1 MRLLH
6 LIAASSLS
14 GCIIPESWTLAAH
27 DVDRDGHVAVVFGG
41 DDCDDANARAYEGA
55 VELCST
61 GRDEDCDGEV
71 DEAGVGAVTVWL
83 DTDGDGF
90 GDPNRQL
97 TTCKA
102 SPQYAL
108 RAGDCDDGV
117 RDVHPGARELCN
129 DRDDDCDLAIDEGAP
144 PTTWYPDVDADG
156 FGDPTRPTSACL
168 PPADGWLALGAD
180 CDDAVAAVNPAA
192 ADVPYDGLD
201 ADCDGASD
209 FDVDGDGWDFPTDC
223 DDADRDI
230 HPAAAEVPYDDVDDD
245 CAPGNEHDLDR
256 DGVTGPAWPL
266 GADCD
271 DRSPLIAGPSVYYPD
286 VDGDTYGDPA
296 GAVVACQPPP
306 GHVLQAGDCD
316 DRAASVNPI
325 AIETCDGADQ
335 DCDGAID
342 EGAGEAWYPDRDRD
356 GRGDTLAFSVR
367 SCGLPADP
375 TVPAW
380 SLTPDDCDDTRG
392 DVYTGAPERCD
403 LTDNDCDTL
412 IDEGVT
418 PTWHRDDDADGVGT
432 AESAFA
438 CAPPADWLGAVRGGP
453 TGDCDDA
460 RADVF
465 PGATEVCD
473 LTDQDCDGLIDE
485 GVTPTWHRDDDADE
499 YATAEAVAACEPPA
513 HWLGWRTSPTAI
525 DCDDARADVFPGATE
540 VCDLTDQ
547 DCDSLVDEGVTPTWH
562 RDDDADDYATAEAV
576 AACDPPAH
584 WIGWRTSPTTL
595 DCDDARADVFPGAT
609 EVCDLTDQ
617 DCDALV
623 DEGVTPTWHRDDDG
637 DTFATAERVAAC
649 QPPPHWSGW
658 RTSSTTV
665 DCDDARADVFPGA
678 TEVCDRVDQDCDAL
692 TDEGVTPT
700 WHRDEDLDGYGTAQ
714 SSTTCAAPAAWAGA
728 TEGPTAI
735 DCEDDNPDRHPGAE
749 EVCNGLEDN
758 CDADWE
764 VTRPAICAVDA
775 AAAVV
780 IDGSLYVLRS
790 IRGNW
795 EQGAA
800 WCSQQGSHLIWPAG
814 LGRSNPRAGVWY
826 EGSMELETV
835 RVAMGLPTGSEVLIG
850 YTTRCVGRQSREYWG
865 YSSSIVD
872 CDAFDSVVV
881 GADPLPP
888 GWEAD
893 ASTTNSPYW
902 RHSLAQTFISPGIQV
917 FGNWHYTSVAS
928 SMYAICEQEN

>member
-485 GVTPTWHRDDDADE
+485 GVTPTWHRDDDADDLRHRRGRRRLRAPGPLARLAHLPHRDRLRRRPRRRLPRRHRGLRPHRSRLRQPRRRRRHAHLAPRRRRRRLRHRRGRRRLRSPRPLDRLAHVPHNAGLRRRPRRRLPRRHRGLRPHRSGLRRPRRRRRHPHLAPRRRRRHLRHRRARRRLPTPAPLVRLAHQLHHRRLRRRPRRRLPRRHRGLRPRRPRLRRPHRRRRHPHLAPRRRPRRLRHRPVLHHLRRPRRLGRRHRGPHRHRLRRRQPRPPPRRRGGLQRPRRQLRRRLGGHPPGDLRGGRCSGGRDRWVPVRAPKHTRE
-499 YATAEAVAACEPPA
+499 LGGGRGVVQPARLPLDLARGSRSLEP
-513 HWLGWRTSPTAI
+513 
-525 DCDDARADVFPGATE
+525 ARR
-540 VCDLTDQ
+540 
-547 DCDSLVDEGVTPTWH
+547 SLV
-562 RDDDADDYATAEAV
+562 R
-576 AACDPPAH
+576 
-584 WIGWRTSPTTL
+584 
-595 DCDDARADVFPGAT
+595 
-609 EVCDLTDQ
+609 
-617 DCDALV
+617 
-623 DEGVTPTWHRDDDG
+623 
-637 DTFATAERVAAC
+637 
-649 QPPPHWSGW
+649 
-658 RTSSTTV
+658 
-665 DCDDARADVFPGA
+665 
-678 TEVCDRVDQDCDAL
+678 RVD
-692 TDEGVTPT
+692 GVG
-700 WHRDEDLDGYGTAQ
+700 D
-714 SSTTCAAPAAWAGA
+714 STRRV
-728 TEGPTAI
+728 GP
-735 DCEDDNPDRHPGAE
+735 
-749 EVCNGLEDN
+749 
-758 CDADWE
+758 
-764 VTRPAICAVDA
+764 
-775 AAAVV
+775 
-780 IDGSLYVLRS
+780 
-790 IRGNW
+790 
-795 EQGAA
+795 
-800 WCSQQGSHLIWPAG
+800 
-814 LGRSNPRAGVWY
+814 SNR
-826 EGSMELETV
+826 
-835 RVAMGLPTGSEVLIG
+835 I
-850 YTTRCVGRQSREYWG
+850 
-865 YSSSIVD
+865 
-872 CDAFDSVVV
+872 
-881 GADPLPP
+881 
-888 GWEAD
+888 
-893 ASTTNSPYW
+893 
-902 RHSLAQTFISPGIQV
+902 
-917 FGNWHYTSVAS
+917 
-928 SMYAICEQEN
+928 